1 MVKIVSVSRQKWIY
15 VLFCFCWNARL
26 ANGKL
31 WDGAGAEMSAGLRSR
46 FHFPHYLRLCQV
58 TGETLGGC
66 QCGCVCVCC
75 GGGVGAGGE
84 LGCAEASPVGFL
96 EPVSPEARSQ
106 NICSLFTYRT
116 VIHFLFLTEL
126 VYRLSIIYSL
136 YLAL

>member
-1 MVKIVSVSRQKWIY
+1 MRHWGGVSV
-15 VLFCFCWNARL
+15 
-26 ANGKL
+26 G
-31 WDGAGAEMSAGLRSR
+31 
-46 FHFPHYLRLCQV
+46 
-58 TGETLGGC
+58 
-66 QCGCVCVCC
+66 VCVYVVA
-75 GGGVGAGGE
+75 GVGAGGE

>member
-75 GGGVGAGGE
+75 GGGWGRG
-84 LGCAEASPVGFL
+84 
-96 EPVSPEARSQ
+96 VSWDVLKPLLWVSWNLFHQKPEVR
-106 NICSLFTYRT
+106 IYVVCLP
-116 VIHFLFLTEL
+116 TEL
-126 VYRLSIIYSL
+126 
-136 YLAL
+136 